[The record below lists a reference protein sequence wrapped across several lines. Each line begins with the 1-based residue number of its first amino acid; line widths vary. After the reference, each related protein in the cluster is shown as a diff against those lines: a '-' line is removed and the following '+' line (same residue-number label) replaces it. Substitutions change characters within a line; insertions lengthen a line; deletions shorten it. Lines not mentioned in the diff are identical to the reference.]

1 MDLLRESALLK
12 RKDLKEMMSSLA
24 MALPHAAKFASSY
37 FVAEVG
43 SADQVFHAFLN
54 FIGTCFGRCSFVYFD
69 LGKYSRGVTSRQL
82 YPPVCSTNPA
92 PPVCKPEAVG

>member
-43 SADQVFHAFLN
+43 SADQVFHTLWLRWDLLIRY
-54 FIGTCFGRCSFVYFD
+54 FILCG
-69 LGKYSRGVTSRQL
+69 LGGI
-82 YPPVCSTNPA
+82 C
-92 PPVCKPEAVG
+92 